1 MTLRQTDAYS
11 AGCKWKGMAV
21 YGQPFTTMQGCVR
34 FRNSME
40 WNGMVPFQ
48 RNGMVTF
55 LFGWEKWRAEEI
67 EVKLTIC
74 LKIVIN
80 NDK

>member
-1 MTLRQTDAYS
+1 VFGSETA
-11 AGCKWKGMAV
+11 
-21 YGQPFTTMQGCVR
+21 
-34 FRNSME
+34 

-67 EVKLTIC
+67 EVKLTNC

-80 NDK
+80 NCK